1 MKKIFTLL
9 FILFTNCT
17 LLFAQEKIKPNA
29 IYFQALGNGLLASVN
44 YERQL
49 FNTPKIVAH
58 AGIGIHG
65 NDPKATTS
73 IPVGLKYLIPLKKG
87 MESIQVGFGATH
99 SKNLVTLYTSL
110 PKYSNGVM
118 PKNKYFNYFP
128 SIGFRSVSKNN
139 FLFCIDAM
147 LLFNNIH
154 NGLPYLGIS
163 FGKKF

>member
-1 MKKIFTLL
+1 MKKLFTLN
-9 FILFTNCT
+9 FILIIYGTV
-17 LLFAQEKIKPNA
+17 LFAQEKTKHNA
-29 IYFQALGNGLLASVN
+29 IYFQALGNGLLASIN

-58 AGIGIHG
+58 AGIAIHG
-65 NDPKATTS
+65 NHPKATTS

-87 MESIQVGFGATH
+87 MKSIQVGFGATY
-99 SKNLVTLYTSL
+99 SKNLVALYTSL
-110 PKYSNGVM
+110 PKYSNGVI

-128 SIGFRSVSKNN
+128 SIGFRSVSKKN

-154 NGLPYLGIS
+154 DGLPYLGIS